1 MKFLAVDGN
10 SILNRAFYGIKLL
23 TTKDGMY
30 TNGIYGFLSILYKM
44 MEEVRPDYIA
54 IAFDMRA
61 PTFRHQK
68 YDGYKANRKGMPE
81 ELAVQLPVL
90 KEILS
95 LLGFRLVEKEG
106 FEADDILGT
115 LARVCGEQEV
125 ECVLATGDRDS
136 FQLISDQVTVRL
148 ATNRET
154 IAYTPEKIRQ
164 EYGIAPIQFIELKA
178 LMGDTSD
185 NIPGVKG
192 IGEKTALSL
201 IQKYQNVAYIYAHLE
216 ELEVTPR
223 IRKLLEEGREMA
235 ELSRFLGKICT
246 DAPVET
252 TLQSYSRRPVQT
264 AEAAQALRKLEMYAM
279 LDKWGLNQPVS
290 QENPAEEAAAPAFTV
305 LQSPDYRE
313 TAQKLS
319 EMRTIDF
326 LASPAQD
333 GGIGRL
339 LIRTPDGAA
348 EYVFQAADAFEKL
361 VLNSGKPC
369 RTYDTKAFYHM
380 LAQSGLSWPDGQAG
394 RTSFQFDPMLAA
406 YLLDANAKSYSMSLL
421 AQKYLPE
428 DKPLALESYQDI
440 YVLPALCEKLEEE
453 IVAREME
460 FLLYEIEIP
469 LAEVLA
475 DMERTGFG
483 VDRKGIAAFGEILE
497 LRIEQL
503 RQEMFRMAGR
513 EFNPNSTRELGEIL
527 FEKLG
532 LPAGKKTKTGYSTG
546 AEVLEKLQGQHP
558 IIGVILEYRQLTKL
572 QSTYVTGL
580 LKVIGADGRIHTVFK
595 QTETRTGRIS
605 STEPNMQNIPIRTE
619 LGREMRRFF
628 VARPGYCL
636 LDADY
641 SQIELRI
648 LAHISG
654 DEAMIEGF
662 RRGADIHTM
671 TASQV
676 FGVPFE
682 AVPPELRRR
691 AKAINFGIVYGIG
704 AYSLSQDI
712 QVSVA
717 EAKAYIEHYLD
728 TYRGVKHYMEHVV
741 EQASKDGYATT
752 MFGRRRELPELASSN
767 RNLRAFGERVALNA
781 PIQGTAADIIKIA
794 MVHVFRRLREEK
806 LDAKLILQVHDEL
819 LIEVAQADKKR
830 AAEILRQEMEHAAS
844 LRVPLVADV
853 SEGANWYEAKE

>member
-95 LLGFRLVEKEG
+95 LLGFRLVENEG

-290 QENPAEEAAAPAFTV
+290 QENPAEEAAAPAEEAAAV
-305 LQSPDYRE
+305 ADAPADVALCSALCSLP
-313 TAQKLS
+313 AAS
-319 EMRTIDF
+319 AADF
-326 LASPAQD
+326 SASPA
-333 GGIGRL
+333 
-339 LIRTPDGAA
+339 
-348 EYVFQAADAFEKL
+348 
-361 VLNSGKPC
+361 
-369 RTYDTKAFYHM
+369 
-380 LAQSGLSWPDGQAG
+380 
-394 RTSFQFDPMLAA
+394 
-406 YLLDANAKSYSMSLL
+406 
-421 AQKYLPE
+421 
-428 DKPLALESYQDI
+428 
-440 YVLPALCEKLEEE
+440 
-453 IVAREME
+453 
-460 FLLYEIEIP
+460 
-469 LAEVLA
+469 
-475 DMERTGFG
+475 
-483 VDRKGIAAFGEILE
+483 
-497 LRIEQL
+497 
-503 RQEMFRMAGR
+503 
-513 EFNPNSTRELGEIL
+513 
-527 FEKLG
+527 
-532 LPAGKKTKTGYSTG
+532 
-546 AEVLEKLQGQHP
+546 
-558 IIGVILEYRQLTKL
+558 
-572 QSTYVTGL
+572 
-580 LKVIGADGRIHTVFK
+580 
-595 QTETRTGRIS
+595 
-605 STEPNMQNIPIRTE
+605 
-619 LGREMRRFF
+619 
-628 VARPGYCL
+628 
-636 LDADY
+636 
-641 SQIELRI
+641 
-648 LAHISG
+648 
-654 DEAMIEGF
+654 
-662 RRGADIHTM
+662 
-671 TASQV
+671 
-676 FGVPFE
+676 
-682 AVPPELRRR
+682 
-691 AKAINFGIVYGIG
+691 
-704 AYSLSQDI
+704 
-712 QVSVA
+712 
-717 EAKAYIEHYLD
+717 
-728 TYRGVKHYMEHVV
+728 
-741 EQASKDGYATT
+741 
-752 MFGRRRELPELASSN
+752 
-767 RNLRAFGERVALNA
+767 
-781 PIQGTAADIIKIA
+781 
-794 MVHVFRRLREEK
+794 
-806 LDAKLILQVHDEL
+806 
-819 LIEVAQADKKR
+819 
-830 AAEILRQEMEHAAS
+830 
-844 LRVPLVADV
+844 
-853 SEGANWYEAKE
+853 